1 MATVLSWN
9 EKELEVTS
17 NKQYTYGNWNAGVTY
32 ETETE
37 DAGGGKQKKKK
48 GGSGSP
54 GIGTISFDVRL
65 HEQLGID
72 VQAEYE
78 WWRKQCR
85 EGVDSLLYLGTVQ
98 YGDCK
103 WRLNSV
109 TQSDLMTYTV
119 TEKKE
124 NGGDEE
130 KTVWKSCTMQISF
143 EESAAKVQQTKLEK
157 QAAKLSKKL
166 EKAIK
171 KAENAKTDK
180 AREKA
185 AKSAAKLQKQ
195 LEAVQVKVAEEKAA
209 AAKAKREAKQ
219 QAAEMIKRYYD
230 Q

>member
-1 MATVLSWN
+1 MAAVLSWN
-9 EKELEVTS
+9 EKKLEVTS

-54 GIGTISFDVRL
+54 GIGTISFDVTLRTD
-65 HEQLGID
+65 LGID
-72 VQAEYE
+72 VKSEYD
-78 WWRKQCR
+78 WWRKQCL
-85 EGVDSLLYLGTVQ
+85 EGAESLLYLGQ
-98 YGDCK
+98 NQFGACK
-103 WRLNSV
+103 WRLSGV
-109 TQSDLMTYTV
+109 TQSDLV
-119 TEKKE
+119 TLADGTWKK
-124 NGGDEE
+124 
-130 KTVWKSCTMQISF
+130 CTMQISF
-143 EESAAKVQQTKLEK
+143 EESAAKVKQTKLEK

-185 AKSAAKLQKQ
+185 AQKAAKLQKQ
-195 LEAVQVKVAEEKAA
+195 LEEVQVKVAEEKAA

-219 QAAEMIKRYYD
+219 KAAEAIKRYYD
-230 Q
+230 QQ